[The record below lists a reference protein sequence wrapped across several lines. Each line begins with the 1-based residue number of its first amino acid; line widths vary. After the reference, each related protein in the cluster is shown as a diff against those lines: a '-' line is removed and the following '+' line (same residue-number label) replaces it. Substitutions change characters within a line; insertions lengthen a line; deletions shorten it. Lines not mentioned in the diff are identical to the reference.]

1 MRQDARHY
9 MIAVRDVVE
18 SSQVEKGGV
27 HDVPEELD
35 VVE

>member
-1 MRQDARHY
+1 MPKDARHDI
-9 MIAVRDVVE
+9 IAVRQVVE
-18 SSQVEKGGV
+18 SSQVEKGVV

>member
-1 MRQDARHY
+1 MPKDARHD
-9 MIAVRDVVE
+9 MIAVREVVE
-18 SSQVEKGGV
+18 SSRVEKGGV